1 MKKFLTFALVL
12 LVSAPALFSQDND
25 CGWRERIRSERV
37 AFITEELGLTPA
49 EAEKFWPVYNEFRD
63 RKAEAQR
70 EIRETYKALDEAVK
84 AGIDVS
90 SCLDAYVTAIDAK
103 SGIETEALKAY
114 RKVLPAEKIAKLYLS
129 EERFRMQQIHR
140 LHHGPDGQGMPGP
153 DRGPGK
159 RGPGR
164 PGR

>member
-1 MKKFLTFALVL
+1 METIMRRFVSMAVFLLISAATTAYAQPPHGKCDNGWRDRMRTERIAFLTEAM
-12 LVSAPALFSQDND
+12 DM
-25 CGWRERIRSERV
+25 
-37 AFITEELGLTPA
+37 TP
-49 EAEKFWPVYNEFRD
+49 EMAEKFWPVYNEFRD

-84 AGIDVS
+84 AGTDVS

-129 EERFRMQQIHR
+129 EERFSASA
-140 LHHGPDGQGMPGP
+140 
-153 DRGPGK
+153 
-159 RGPGR
+159 
-164 PGR
+164 